1 MKFRHIVMAAIT
13 LILFGSV
20 TAGVIQALE
29 AHPNAVHTM
38 PALENV
44 RDYMAATE
52 KGGLNYAVD
61 AGKLYSGVPGA
72 WTEIRTPEDVI
83 VSAVVMDTAHEG
95 ALYIGAA
102 NELAIYRSLDAG
114 ETWLRVPLVTE
125 AADAIKAGGVTDIT
139 LDDVQ
144 RLVYVGTDTAGLFRL
159 RDVGS
164 SVVLNSQLLLD
175 EPVREI
181 VTDRNGSGLAFA
193 RTDTALYRAENFGLN
208 WTVVDNLLSSP
219 TALVAAETIPTTFY
233 VGTTDRGVL
242 TSTDGVTWTLAND
255 GLDFVPGSRLHVDAL
270 AADPVEPGLVYAATS
285 YLYGSTTLQQTPSRV
300 SVSDAPAQAW
310 NTLHKDLNV
319 SVAEL
324 LPVSGYAGAVYA
336 LTTTSRSP
344 MALGDAPAVAETAPA
359 VLTAAPV
366 AASAAPADITGPLAW
381 IVAGLAGIA
390 LLFAVAY
397 DVTQRRRMAPAVS
410 HSATLEAQAV
420 RSKG

>member
-1 MKFRHIVMAAIT
+1 MKFRHIVMAAVT
-13 LILFGSV
+13 FILFGSV

-29 AHPNAVHTM
+29 THPNAVHTM

-44 RDYMAATE
+44 RDYMTASE

-61 AGKLYSGVPGA
+61 AGKLYSGVPGV
-72 WTEIRTPEDVI
+72 WTEIRTPQDVI
-83 VSAVVMDTAHEG
+83 VSAVAMDAAHGG

-114 ETWLRVPLVTE
+114 GSWLRVPLGE
-125 AADAIKAGGVTDIT
+125 GAGGVTDVAF
-139 LDDVQ
+139 DGVQ

-164 SVVLNSQLLLD
+164 SVVLNGHLLID

-181 VTDRNGSGLAFA
+181 VTDHNGSGLAFA
-193 RTDTALYRAENFGLN
+193 RTDTALYRAENYGLN
-208 WTVVDNLLSSP
+208 WATVDNLLSSP

-242 TSTDGVTWTLAND
+242 ISTDGLTWALAND
-255 GLDFVPGSRLHVDAL
+255 GLGSVPGSRLHVDAL
-270 AADPVEPGLVYAATS
+270 AADPVQPGLVYAATS
-285 YLYGSTTLQQTPSRV
+285 YLYGSTMVQQTPSRV

-310 NTLHKDLNV
+310 STLHDDLDV

-344 MALGDAPAVAETAPA
+344 MALGDALAAEAAPVIA
-359 VLTAAPV
+359 EAAPV
-366 AASAAPADITGPLAW
+366 AASTAPGKSAGPLAW
-381 IVAGLAGIA
+381 VVAGLAGIA

-397 DVTQRRRMAPAVS
+397 DVTQRRRTAPAAS
-410 HSATLEAQAV
+410 PSATLEAQAV
-420 RSKG
+420 RSKS